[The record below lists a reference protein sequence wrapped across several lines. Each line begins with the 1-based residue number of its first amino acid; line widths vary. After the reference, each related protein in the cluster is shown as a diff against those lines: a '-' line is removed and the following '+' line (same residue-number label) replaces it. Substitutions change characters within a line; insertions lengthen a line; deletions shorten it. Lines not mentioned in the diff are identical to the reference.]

1 MAIVSMRELLND
13 ARRGGYAVGS
23 FSVANMECIEGV
35 LKAAESCRAP
45 IILQIA
51 EVRLP
56 YSPLHLIG
64 PMMLAAAGH
73 ASVPV
78 AVHLDHGK
86 TMDCF
91 REALDL
97 GFTSIM
103 CDASQLPIEENVEFT
118 SRVVELAKPYGA
130 VVEAEVGR
138 VGKGEDGEAAEEVIA
153 SLDDCRKMDA
163 TGITALAVGIGNAHG
178 LYQAI
183 PKLHYEV
190 LEAMQGEIQ
199 AYPVLH
205 GGSGLTDEQFRRVIE
220 LGMCKINIATDIFRA
235 QARHCRSDSIFENI
249 RASEDAVCDV
259 VSRYIHLFGS
269 DGKI

>member
-163 TGITALAVGIGNAHG
+163 TGITALAVGIGNAVFAG
-178 LYQAI
+178 FGGEAFTAYGKALRDGNPDKFVISTVCTDGYEGYI
-183 PKLHYEV
+183 PTAEAFAQGGYEV
-190 LEAMQGEIQ
+190 QSSHFSPPVQEEILN
-199 AYPVLH
+199 A
-205 GGSGLTDEQFRRVIE
+205 F
-220 LGMCKINIATDIFRA
+220 
-235 QARHCRSDSIFENI
+235 
-249 RASEDAVCDV
+249 SEM
-259 VSRYIHLFGS
+259 I
-269 DGKI
+269 K